1 MAEKERLDCAL
12 VSRGFAESREKA
24 KAIIMSGIV
33 YVNNQKSDK
42 AGANIKPDDIIE
54 VRGETLKYVS
64 RGGLKLEKAMQ
75 SFEISLNDCICADI
89 GASTGGFTDCMLQ
102 NGAKK
107 VYSIDVGYG
116 QLAWKLRTD
125 ERVINL
131 ERTNFRYV
139 TREVVPDELDFASV
153 DVSFISLSLIIP
165 VMRTLLRDGGRAVC
179 LIKPQFEAGK
189 ENVGKKGVVRDRA
202 VHIAVIEKIINII
215 KENKFLLLGLD
226 FSPIKGP
233 EGNIEYLCYIQKD
246 DNPSVAYY
254 DATTVVEASYSA
266 LKEGVQ

>member
-1 MAEKERLDCAL
+1 MTEKTRLDIAL
-12 VSRGFAESREKA
+12 FERGFAESREKA
-24 KAIIMSGIV
+24 KALIMASIV

-42 AGANIKPDDIIE
+42 AGNTVKPDDIIE

-64 RGGLKLEKAMQ
+64 RGGLKLEKAMK
-75 SFEISLNDCICADI
+75 SFNISLENCICADI

-125 ERVINL
+125 GRVINL

-139 TREVVPDELDFASV
+139 TREQVPDELDFASV
-153 DVSFISLSLIIP
+153 DVSFISLYHILP
-165 VMRTLLRDGGRAVC
+165 NLRTLLKDGGRAVC
-179 LIKPQFEAGK
+179 LIKPQFEAGR
-189 ENVGKKGVVRDRA
+189 ENVGKKGVVRDKA
-202 VHIAVIEKIINII
+202 VHIAVIEKIIGLIA
-215 KENKFLLLGLD
+215 ENNYSLLGLD

-233 EGNIEYLCYIQKD
+233 EGNIEYLCYIEKAEKSE
-246 DNPSVAYY
+246 NRCEMCA
-254 DATTVVEASYSA
+254 AEVVESSYKA
-266 LKEGVQ
+266 LER

>member
-1 MAEKERLDCAL
+1 MTEKTRLDIAL
-12 VSRGFAESREKA
+12 FERGFAESREKA
-24 KAIIMSGIV
+24 KALIMAGIV

-42 AGANIKPDDIIE
+42 AGNTVKPDDIIE

-64 RGGLKLEKAMQ
+64 RGGLKLEKAMK
-75 SFEISLNDCICADI
+75 SFKISLENCICADI

-139 TREVVPDELDFASV
+139 TREQVPDELDFASV
-153 DVSFISLSLIIP
+153 DVSFISLYHILP
-165 VMRTLLRDGGRAVC
+165 NLRTLLKEGGRAVC
-179 LIKPQFEAGK
+179 LIKPQFEAGR
-189 ENVGKKGVVRDRA
+189 ENVGKKGVVRDKA
-202 VHIAVIEKIINII
+202 VHIAVIEKIIGLIA
-215 KENKFLLLGLD
+215 ENNYSLLGLD

-233 EGNIEYLCYIQKD
+233 EGNIEYL
-246 DNPSVAYY
+246 
-254 DATTVVEASYSA
+254 
-266 LKEGVQ
+266 

>member
-1 MAEKERLDCAL
+1 MEKERLDCAL

-42 AGANIKPDDIIE
+42 AGATIKADDIIE

-64 RGGLKLEKAMQ
+64 RGGLKLEKAMK
-75 SFEISLNDCICADI
+75 SFQISLNDCICADI

-139 TREVVPDELDFASV
+139 TREQVPDELDFASV

-189 ENVGKKGVVRDRA
+189 ENVGKKGVVRDKS
-202 VHIAVIEKIINII
+202 VHIAVIEKIINIVA
-215 KENKFLLLGLD
+215 ENKFSLLGLD

-246 DNPSVAYY
+246 DNPTVADYN
-254 DATTVVEASYSA
+254 ATDVVEASYNA